1 MLSRV
6 SNREEDSMNNEP
18 TLSGKTIIGLIN
30 PPPDIRTIVDKTAR
44 FVAKNGVDF
53 ENKIREKE
61 AKNPKFNFLSITDP
75 YHAYYKKMVYDFSEG
90 RVEAPKVPQAVKEH
104 VKKAEFVPSAPP
116 PAYEFSADPSTI
128 NAYDLDLIRLVALF
142 VARNG
147 RQFLTQLMT
156 REARNYQFDF
166 LKPAHCNFT
175 YFTKLVEQYQ
185 KVLVPATNVVNQLL
199 DDASNKKRLLEDIN
213 YRVSWEKHQK
223 GLKDREEAEAEKE
236 RMAYAQIDWHDF
248 VVVQT
253 VDFQPGDSSQLPP
266 LCTPKDVGARILLE
280 ARNEMQKAA
289 AEMQEMDMEES
300 DSEDEDVGD
309 KTAPESSFTAPLP
322 PTKQKDVIVRDYDP
336 KRNQPTTQKKAVEN
350 WIISPLTGERI
361 PSDKLAEHVRYN
373 TVDSQYKEDRDR
385 HIGERSTEEPVLA
398 LGADI
403 SRNLG
408 QFAERRTDIFGVGGE
423 QTMIGKKLGEE
434 DNSQQGQSNKLIWDG
449 TEETRDMIT
458 RAVQNQV
465 TIDQQINEI
474 HRQHGFIA
482 DPSKEKIGAQQQL
495 PRHQTT
501 QGNVTITQGIAN
513 LPGQMPW
520 PGGPGGPPM
529 GMMPPGGQGLP
540 PHMRPPMEFGGG
552 GPPAKRART
561 EEDLE
566 PEEEW
571 LKKVNGTI
579 ELIVQLPQAPENG
592 MDGSFV
598 QFSVQVTAPMSEL
611 KQQIQDRYGM
621 GIGKQ
626 KLLSEGFFV
635 KDNLSAAY
643 YNLHNRSL
651 IVLQVKERGGKKK

>member
-1 MLSRV
+1 MMASKV

-18 TLSGKTIIGLIN
+18 SLSGKTIIGLIY

-90 RVEAPKVPQAVKEH
+90 RVEAPKPPPAVVSH
-104 VKKAEFVPSAPP
+104 VKKAEFIPTAPP
-116 PAYEFSADPSTI
+116 LAFDFSADPSTI

-166 LKPAHCNFT
+166 LKPAHCNFQ
-175 YFTKLVEQYQ
+175 YFTKLVDQYQ
-185 KVLVPATNVVNQLL
+185 RVLVPSTNIVEQLEEEAKNKKKLL
-199 DDASNKKRLLEDIN
+199 DDIN

-300 DSEDEDVGD
+300 DSEDEAEAA
-309 KTAPESSFTAPLP
+309 APAETPSFTAPLP

-336 KRNQPTTQKKAVEN
+336 KKNQKTQQRPSKESWFV
-350 WIISPLTGERI
+350 SPLTGEKL
-361 PSDKLAEHVRYN
+361 PSGKLDEHVRYN

-385 HIGERSTEEPVLA
+385 YVGERSAEEPVLA

-434 DNSQQGQSNKLIWDG
+434 EGGQQGQNKLIWDG
-449 TEETRDMIT
+449 TEESRDMIT

-474 HRQHGFIA
+474 HRQHGFVA
-482 DPSKEKIGAQQQL
+482 DPNKEKIGQQQQHQM
-495 PRHQTT
+495 PHHQTT
-501 QGNVTITQGIAN
+501 QGSVTITQGIGSI
-513 LPGQMPW
+513 PGQMPGGQW
-520 PGGPGGPPM
+520 PGAPAPPM
-529 GMMPPGGQGLP
+529 GMPGAP
-540 PHMRPPMEFGGG
+540 RPMDFGS

-571 LKKVNGTI
+571 LKKVNGSI
-579 ELIVQLPQAPENG
+579 EVMVQLPQSPENG
-592 MDGSFV
+592 MDGSIVMFN
-598 QFSVQVTAPMSEL
+598 VQVTAPLSEL
-611 KQQIQDRYGM
+611 KQQIQDRYSM
-621 GIGKQ
+621 AIGKQ
-626 KLLSEGFFV
+626 KLMSDGFFV
-635 KDNLSAAY
+635 KDNLSSAY

-651 IVLQVKERGGKKK
+651 IILQVKERGGKKK